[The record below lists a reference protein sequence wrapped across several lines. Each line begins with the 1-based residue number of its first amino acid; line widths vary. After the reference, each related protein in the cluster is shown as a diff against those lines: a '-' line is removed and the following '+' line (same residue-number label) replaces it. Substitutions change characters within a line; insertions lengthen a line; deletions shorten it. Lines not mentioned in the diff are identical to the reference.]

1 MYVTLHQMIFMKKSV
16 FIVFF
21 GVLFSCGVKVPFDK
35 TIQDKYSLGTEKAL
49 KKVQFYISETIILKK
64 SEASGNQGT
73 NEDGVLVSSSDKTED
88 RVIFPAYSK
97 CVFDGYG
104 DNQELLIRFEPGL
117 GKVLK
122 FATRPA
128 MPNGKYYI
136 APEAE
141 GTNAGKIVYGSEKF
155 NFSGSG
161 SSVYLM
167 VVQKKLD
174 RTKRKDRVVKGMKV

>member
-1 MYVTLHQMIFMKKSV
+1 MKKLAFLIIFSN
-16 FIVFF
+16 
-21 GVLFSCGVKVPFDK
+21 LASCGVKVPFDK
-35 TIQDKYSLGTEKAL
+35 SIQDKYSLSSEKSL

-73 NEDGVLVSSSDKTED
+73 NEDGVLVTSSDKTED

-97 CVFDGYG
+97 CVFDSFG
-104 DNQELLIRFEPGL
+104 DNQELLIRFEDGI
-117 GKVLK
+117 GKYLT
-122 FATRPA
+122 FSTRPA

-136 APEAE
+136 APVSD
-141 GTNAGKIVYGSEKF
+141 GTNAGKIVYGKESF
-155 NFSGSG
+155 SISGSG
-161 SSVYLM
+161 SGTYLM